1 LAGRPGIDL
10 IELAGQP
17 MLTLAQDKS
26 SFPRYLMQCCV
37 DAGFQPTIFQ
47 EAFEPQTLLAM
58 VGAGLGVA
66 LMPETT
72 SRIGWPGVVFVPIN
86 RPPSANLYIAYTTQD
101 DAPVVRAFL
110 NILNPDNG
118 TGSI

>member
-1 LAGRPGIDL
+1 
-10 IELAGQP
+10 
-17 MLTLAQDKS
+17 M
-26 SFPRYLMQCCV
+26 

-47 EAFEPQTLLAM
+47 QAAEPQTLLAM

-72 SRIGWPGVVFVPIN
+72 SRIGWPGVCFLPI
-86 RPPSANLYIAYTTQD
+86 RSDAPSANLYITYPSQD

-110 NILNPDNG
+110 KILHPAG
-118 TGSI
+118 E